1 MPEVRYA
8 KSGDLH
14 IAYQVLGQGDLDLVL
29 IPEWATNIESFWQ
42 EPGIRRML
50 RRLSSFVEALGRKRR
65 PARASG
71 RARLSPEGH
80 VTVQELLPAQA
91 GRGPVDRDY
100 RRP

>member
-50 RRLSSFVEALGRKRR
+50 RRLSSFSRLIMFDRRGR
-65 PARASG
+65 RAF
-71 RARLSPEGH
+71 
-80 VTVQELLPAQA
+80 
-91 GRGPVDRDY
+91 GPGAT
-100 RRP
+100 